1 MSCEGSIQGKAA
13 SFPGAGKGG
22 QGIIGEG
29 ESTGGDS
36 QVLMDFLKTES
47 FFFFFSKQE
56 TTFLVFV

>member
-47 FFFFFSKQE
+47 FFFFF
-56 TTFLVFV
+56 F